1 VSGVPIL
8 VEGRSLRALVVGGG
22 PVAVRKA
29 GSLAAAGAEVR
40 VVALAPGDEMRA
52 LAASGGVTLIERAYE
67 PGDVGDALLVVA
79 ATNDRDVNAAIAE
92 EARKANRL
100 VNVADAPESGTF
112 ATMAAH
118 RSGALVIGVSAGGV
132 PGAAARIRDAIAE
145 RFDARYARALGQ
157 LADLRRTLIDRRQGA
172 AWRALSS
179 EVIGPRF
186 CEAVEQDRVDGQ
198 VTPWR

>member
-8 VEGRSLRALVVGGG
+8 VEARALRALVVGGG

-29 GSLAAAGAEVR
+29 TSLAAAGAAVR
-40 VVALAPGDEMRA
+40 IVAISPSDEMRA
-52 LAASGGVTLIERAYE
+52 LAASPDVTLVERAYMR
-67 PGDVGDALLVVA
+67 GDVGDALMVVA
-79 ATNDRDVNAAIAE
+79 ATNDRAVNAAIAD
-92 EARKANRL
+92 EAREANRL

-145 RFDARYARALGQ
+145 RFDERYARALGQ
-157 LADLRRTLIDRRQGA
+157 LADLRRALIDRRQGA
-172 AWRALSS
+172 AWRTLSS
-179 EVIGPRF
+179 EVIDSNF
-186 CEAVEQDRVDGQ
+186 CDAVERERVEAQ
-198 VTPWR
+198 VAPWR